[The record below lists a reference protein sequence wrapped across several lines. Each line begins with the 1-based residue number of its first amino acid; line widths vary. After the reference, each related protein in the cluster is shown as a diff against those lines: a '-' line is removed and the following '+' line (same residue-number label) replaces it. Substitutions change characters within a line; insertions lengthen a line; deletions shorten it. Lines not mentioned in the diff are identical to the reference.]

1 MLKQFVL
8 RFGLL
13 AAVAAGLAL
22 GSARLSSSLAGDA
35 PLTGAVADFNRI
47 DPPLPAPGDPFR
59 DSAGKELHLSDFR
72 GKLVLLNIWATWCGP
87 CVQEIPSLQKLHQL
101 YGDKGLKLVAV
112 SIDDYV
118 SEDSIAKF
126 AKNLGVTFQV
136 LHDSTR
142 KIENAYQV
150 TGYPETFI
158 IGPEGTIRR
167 KWIGPDDWTSQ
178 GNRALIAQLL
188 GLETPRPVADSA
200 DMRQPAN
207 LRGAR

>member
-1 MLKQFVL
+1 MTARQQWTVVGVIVAVL
-8 RFGLL
+8 GIAL
-13 AAVAAGLAL
+13 AAASHFMKDTLFPVNV
-22 GSARLSSSLAGDA
+22 GSTA
-35 PLTGAVADFNRI
+35 PDFR
-47 DPPLPAPGDPFR
+47 A
-59 DSAGKELHLSDFR
+59 KEL
-72 GKLVLLNIWATWCGP
+72 GKNTYKTFADYKGQVVLLNVWATWCGP
-87 CVQEIPSLQKLHQL
+87 CVQEIPSLEKLHKL

-142 KIENAYQV
+142 AIENAYQV

-167 KWIGPDDWTSQ
+167 KWIGADDWTSQ
-178 GNRALIAQLL
+178 GNRALISQLL
-188 GLETPRPVADSA
+188 GLETPRPAADSA
-200 DMRQPAN
+200 DSRRPAD
-207 LRGAR
+207 LRATR

>member
-1 MLKQFVL
+1 MTVRGQWTVVGVIVAVL
-8 RFGLL
+8 GIAL
-13 AAVAAGLAL
+13 AAASHFMKDELYPVNVGSKAPDFRAKVL
-22 GSARLSSSLAGDA
+22 G
-35 PLTGAVADFNRI
+35 
-47 DPPLPAPGDPFR
+47 
-59 DSAGKELHLSDFR
+59 DSAYKTFADYKGQV
-72 GKLVLLNIWATWCGP
+72 VLLNIWATWCGP

>member
-1 MLKQFVL
+1 MTVRQQWTVVGVIVAVL
-8 RFGLL
+8 GIAL
-13 AAVAAGLAL
+13 AAASHFMKDELYPVNV
-22 GSARLSSSLAGDA
+22 GSRA
-35 PLTGAVADFNRI
+35 P
-47 DPPLPAPGDPFR
+47 
-59 DSAGKELHLSDFR
+59 DFR
-72 GKLVLLNIWATWCGP
+72 AKVLGESAYKTFADYKGQVVLLNIWATWCGP
-87 CVQEIPSLQKLHQL
+87 CVQEIPSLEKLHQL

-118 SEDSIAKF
+118 SEDSIKKF

-142 KIENAYQV
+142 KIEDAYQV

-158 IGPEGTIRR
+158 IGPEGMIRR

-188 GLETPRPVADSA
+188 GLETPRPTADSDA
-200 DMRQPAN
+200 ARSASLRQT
-207 LRGAR
+207 R